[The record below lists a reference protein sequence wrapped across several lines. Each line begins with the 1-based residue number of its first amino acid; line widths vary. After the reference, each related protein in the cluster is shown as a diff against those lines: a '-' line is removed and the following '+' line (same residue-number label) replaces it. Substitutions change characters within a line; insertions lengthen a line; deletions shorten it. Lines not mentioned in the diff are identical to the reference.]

1 MAQIGVH
8 SLPLTSPLGGFY
20 NRAMSN
26 GPLSTPAGYRGLLRL
41 ALILALASLGL
52 GLGAQEIFSEYL
64 SIQAY
69 ANLPLVRLAN
79 VEEAARLAQKTGA
92 NRAFVR
98 WSPEDKVGSEL
109 LFEGKGVFY
118 VVDLKGF
125 RTLGDFRSGGKGKF
139 ATGGD
144 FYKAKALGIVDYE
157 LFRYWSRNAFLSLG
171 DCKKALAGGFSFE
184 GSKADFVILPLQVP
198 KAGLEDFL
206 KALPFLKPCFG
217 QAQTPPGQGQ
227 APGTGPRLEAAYRQ
241 EASSW
246 QLVDPSR
253 RVLKAYQGLAS
264 RPSLMEYQV
273 YYLAQASGIGKLED
287 YAPLYEAYSN
297 GYASAKDY
305 AEASAKGFKSGAAYY
320 ASQAGGFSQA
330 EDYAL
335 ALDYGVS
342 TASAYKPLKDFWDRI
357 LKTAQAESKPF
368 GDAAIATVLSLL
380 PRGKA
385 YAIASIVEFADK
397 GILVTDKFRKLL
409 GDKGYQNTET
419 AYLSF
424 FRKYPDSQLGAYI
437 VDSGTFTRQ

>member
-1 MAQIGVH
+1 MSTG
-8 SLPLTSPLGGFY
+8 SPPFL
-20 NRAMSN
+20 
-26 GPLSTPAGYRGLLRL
+26 AGYRGLLRI
-41 ALILALASLGL
+41 ALVLALAGLGQ

-64 SIQAY
+64 SIQSY
-69 ANLPLVRLAN
+69 ANLPLVRLVK

-92 NRAFVR
+92 SRAFVR
-98 WSPEDKVGSEL
+98 WTPEDKLGSEL

-125 RTLGDFRSGGKGKF
+125 RTLGDFRSGAKGKF

-144 FYKAKALGIVDYE
+144 FYKAKALGITDYD

-184 GSKADFVILPLQVP
+184 GSKADYVILPLQVP
-198 KAGLEDFL
+198 KAGLDGFL

-217 QAQTPPGQGQ
+217 QAQTPPAQGQAQTPPAQGQ
-227 APGTGPRLEAAYRQ
+227 APGPRLEAAYRQ
-241 EASSW
+241 EPAAW
-246 QLVDPSR
+246 QLVDPGR
-253 RVLKAYQGLAS
+253 RVLKAYQGLAT
-264 RPSLMEYQV
+264 RPNLMEYQV
-273 YYLAQASGIGKLED
+273 YYLAQASGIERLED
-287 YAPLYEAYSN
+287 YAPLYEAYSS

-305 AEASAKGFKSGAAYY
+305 AEGSSKGFKSGAAYY
-320 ASQAGGFSQA
+320 ASQAGGFAQA
-330 EDYAL
+330 EDYGL

-342 TASAYKPLKDFWDRI
+342 TASAYKPLKDFWDRT

-380 PRGKA
+380 PRGRA
-385 YAIASIVEFADK
+385 YPIATIVEFADK

-409 GDKGYQNTET
+409 GEKGFQNNET

-424 FRKYPDSQLGAYI
+424 FRKYPDSQLGSYG
-437 VDSGTFTRQ
+437 VDSGAFTRQ